1 MGYIPL
7 VKLAG
12 RYKLEAPL
20 GEGGMA
26 EVWRATDER
35 VGRQVA
41 VKILHAHVHPA
52 ERQRFFQEAKALSKL
67 SHPGVVQVYDLG
79 QEEGRTFFVMELVQG
94 GTFDQLGPFE
104 DGLEGLQLLEAAR
117 KVLEALAHL
126 HERGVIHRDLTPRNI
141 LLTAEGHPK
150 VMDFGLAYLIQE
162 SRHLTRTGYTLGTP
176 QYMAPEQAK
185 GLPLSPKADLYS
197 FGAVLYRT
205 LGGRPPFEGENDQ
218 SVLYQHVY
226 EKPKPL
232 NEVNPAVPLSVS
244 RLSQSLLHKDPGPR
258 PSAAAATHTLA
269 EVLRDYREH
278 LSATPR
284 GGLSRSGHYPGG
296 PAEPGRLEIAGSY
309 DLGGEVAWP
318 GELVAWEGRL
328 WVGSGRGV
336 ARFDLAE
343 GRVQRFPLADEV
355 SAPPA
360 LADGRIY
367 AGAWDGTLSALE
379 PSGRLAWSFPTHAEI
394 TAAPLV
400 LGGRIYLAGRDGFL
414 RCIDEKGGLIWAFQ
428 AGGHLSASPTLYR
441 GLLFVAAE
449 DGWLYAL
456 DPLSGHLRYKVETGP
471 VHASLPAARGIVL
484 IPTWAGEV
492 HAFDPLGREVLWSF
506 ELEGEI
512 WGAPALDHRRAYLS
526 SWGGKLIAVDLHSG
540 EECWSYPTGKITA
553 GLSLAC
559 GHVFTATE
567 EGRVLALEASSGR
580 LIFEASGLGPVQA
593 PPLPY
598 RTSLYVAN
606 LEGRLYRFT
615 ENG

>member
-12 RYKLEAPL
+12 RYRLEAPL

-41 VKILHAHVHPA
+41 VKMLHAYVHPA
-52 ERQRFFQEAKALSKL
+52 ERQRFFQEARALSKL

-104 DGLEGLQLLEAAR
+104 DGLEGLRLLEAAQ

-226 EKPKPL
+226 ENPRPL
-232 NEVNPAVPLSVS
+232 LEVNPAVPPSVS
-244 RLSQSLLHKDPGPR
+244 RLSQSLLHKDSGPR
-258 PSAAAATHTLA
+258 PSAAAAAHTLG
-269 EVLRDYREH
+269 EVLREYREH

-284 GGLSRSGHYPGG
+284 GGLSRTGHYPGG
-296 PAEPGRLEIAGSY
+296 PAEPGRLEIAGTY

-360 LADGRIY
+360 FGHGRLY

-379 PSGRLAWSFPTHAEI
+379 LSGRLAWSFPTRAEI

-400 LGGRIYLAGRDGFL
+400 LGERIYLAGRDGFL
-414 RCIDEKGGLIWAFQ
+414 HCIDEKGSLIWAFQ

-441 GLLFVAAE
+441 GLLFAAAE

-471 VHASLPAARGIVL
+471 VHASLPAARGILL

-512 WGAPALDHRRAYLS
+512 WGPPALDHQRAYLS
-526 SWGGKLIAVDLHSG
+526 SWGGRLIAVDLQSG
-540 EECWSYPTGKITA
+540 EECWSYPAGKITA
-553 GLSLAC
+553 GLSLAG
-559 GHVFTATE
+559 GHVFAATE

-580 LIFEASGLGPVQA
+580 LIFEASGLSPVQA

-598 RTSLYVAN
+598 RASLYVAS
-606 LEGRLYRFT
+606 LEGKLYRFT
-615 ENG
+615 ENW

>member
-1 MGYIPL
+1 MGYISL

-12 RYKLEAPL
+12 RYKLEVPL

-244 RLSQSLLHKDPGPR
+244 RLSQSLLHKDSGPR

-360 LADGRIY
+360 LANGRIY

-559 GHVFTATE
+559 GHVFAATE

-615 ENG
+615 ENW

>member
-1 MGYIPL
+1 
-7 VKLAG
+7 
-12 RYKLEAPL
+12 
-20 GEGGMA
+20 
-26 EVWRATDER
+26 
-35 VGRQVA
+35 
-41 VKILHAHVHPA
+41 
-52 ERQRFFQEAKALSKL
+52 
-67 SHPGVVQVYDLG
+67 
-79 QEEGRTFFVMELVQG
+79 
-94 GTFDQLGPFE
+94 
-104 DGLEGLQLLEAAR
+104 
-117 KVLEALAHL
+117 
-126 HERGVIHRDLTPRNI
+126 
-141 LLTAEGHPK
+141 
-150 VMDFGLAYLIQE
+150 
-162 SRHLTRTGYTLGTP
+162 
-176 QYMAPEQAK
+176 MAPEQAK

-559 GHVFTATE
+559 GHVFAATE

>member
-12 RYKLEAPL
+12 RYKLEVPL